1 MRTPII
7 AGNWKL
13 NKTISEAVDLVSQ
26 LRLLVEKGPNGV
38 EVIVAPTFP
47 ALSAVSKTLEDSSIS
62 VAAQDLYWE
71 EKGAFTGEVSASLIV
86 DSGCSHVII
95 GHSER
100 RQYFGETN
108 QSVNRKAKSALNAGL
123 IPIICVGEMLEDRE
137 AGKTEQVVKDH
148 LVNSIAKL
156 TEEQILNSVIAYEP
170 VWAIG
175 TGKTATPDQAQEV
188 HALIRS
194 VLSDT
199 YSSANVADR
208 IRIQYGGSV
217 TPANAVALLS
227 QPDVDGALV
236 GGASLEAEPFADIV
250 KAAQP

>member
-26 LRLLVEKGPNGV
+26 LRLLVEKGPNEV
-38 EVIVAPTFP
+38 EVIVAPTFT

-123 IPIICVGEMLEDRE
+123 IPIICVGEML
-137 AGKTEQVVKDH
+137 
-148 LVNSIAKL
+148 
-156 TEEQILNSVIAYEP
+156 
-170 VWAIG
+170 
-175 TGKTATPDQAQEV
+175 
-188 HALIRS
+188 
-194 VLSDT
+194 
-199 YSSANVADR
+199 
-208 IRIQYGGSV
+208 
-217 TPANAVALLS
+217 
-227 QPDVDGALV
+227 
-236 GGASLEAEPFADIV
+236 
-250 KAAQP
+250 